1 MTNNKKKII
10 IIIIV
15 FVLIFLI
22 PISMKLK
29 DGGSVVYKAILYKVT
44 KYHKLNDEYE
54 SGYKKGW
61 KIEILGIKI
70 YEKITNNKIITES
83 EYLFSLKNKYIGNA
97 SANIKLLEELQIS
110 KLANYN
116 IKLETSKRPY
126 ILYINFTDSI
136 NESNLT
142 NETITAFKSKM
153 KMYSIILLALIENA
167 DEIHYND
174 RFCDCIDNIVKIK
187 TSDLEKEYGNIKDYG
202 KSVETLHSLLIN
214 IGYYDT
220 NEETPVTMSIKENT
234 LTNTGVT
241 LFLTNLTNLEYTY
254 GESYYIEYMENGNW
268 LKVKPILKNY
278 GFIAIGYTLRA
289 TQKVEIKRDWE
300 WLYGKLPVGLYRINT
315 PVILGSGGNI
325 KTYPVSVEFIIEK

>member
-1 MTNNKKKII
+1 MN
-10 IIIIV
+10 
-15 FVLIFLI
+15 
-22 PISMKLK
+22 
-29 DGGSVVYKAILYKVT
+29 
-44 KYHKLNDEYE
+44 
-54 SGYKKGW
+54 
-61 KIEILGIKI
+61 
-70 YEKITNNKIITES
+70 
-83 EYLFSLKNKYIGNA
+83 
-97 SANIKLLEELQIS
+97 
-110 KLANYN
+110 
-116 IKLETSKRPY
+116 
-126 ILYINFTDSI
+126 
-136 NESNLT
+136 
-142 NETITAFKSKM
+142 
-153 KMYSIILLALIENA
+153 MYSIILLALIENA